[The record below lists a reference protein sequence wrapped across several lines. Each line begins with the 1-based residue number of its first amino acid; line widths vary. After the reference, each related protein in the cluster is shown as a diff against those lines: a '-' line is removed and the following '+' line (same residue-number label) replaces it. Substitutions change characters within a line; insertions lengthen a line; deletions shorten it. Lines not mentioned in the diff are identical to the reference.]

1 MDDAVGAVAERQHGL
16 IARRQAIALG
26 LTHSAIAHRVRQGAW
41 VVARRSVYLVRGSPR
56 SWPQSVLSAVLAAG
70 EAVWASHTTAARLWR
85 LPIEPRD
92 AIELTTVL
100 ERRVRLPGVIVHRS
114 GVWDERDVTVMGV
127 IPVTSAARTL
137 ADLSTHLGV
146 DGLARALDDGLRRG
160 AVRLSAMHAV
170 AMRFGIAPGRSPSVM
185 HAVLAARVPGYD
197 PGDSELE
204 TWVWLVLR
212 EAGLPLPVRRHPVR
226 IGGRRYVL
234 DLAYVQERISI
245 EADGFGPHGT
255 RSAFD
260 ADRARDRA
268 IQLDGWRTLHFTT
281 TSTPEEVVTDV
292 SRALFG

>member
-1 MDDAVGAVAERQHGL
+1 M
-16 IARRQAIALG
+16 
-26 LTHSAIAHRVRQGAW
+26 
-41 VVARRSVYLVRGSPR
+41 
-56 SWPQSVLSAVLAAG
+56 
-70 EAVWASHTTAARLWR
+70 
-85 LPIEPRD
+85 
-92 AIELTTVL
+92 L

-114 GVWDERDVTVMGV
+114 GVWDERDVTVVGV

-212 EAGLPLPVRRHPVR
+212 EAGLQLPVRRHPVR
-226 IGGRRYVL
+226 VGGRRYVL
-234 DLAYVQERISI
+234 DLAYVEERISI
-245 EADGFGPHGT
+245 EADGFGPHGI

-268 IQLDGWRTLHFTT
+268 IQLGGWRTLHFTT

-292 SRALFG
+292 SRALIDQTGP